1 MSYDQAVKWQE
12 YANKIFKYNVRRWPR
27 GPSFVIYILDK
38 SEQTAG
44 KLAKQKV
51 KKVDHRL
58 KRNQHKSLPI
68 NALITNTI

>member
-1 MSYDQAVKWQE
+1 MTK
-12 YANKIFKYNVRRWPR
+12 

-51 KKVDHRL
+51 QIVDHRL
-58 KRNQHKSLPI
+58 KRNQYKSLPI